1 MKARIPRPYGQ
12 LPAKQREAVAEYA
25 RQVGFEAAKEQ
36 SQKDARHP

>member
-25 RQVGFEAAKEQ
+25 RQVGFEAAK
-36 SQKDARHP
+36 